1 MEFENIL
8 LNNNISYKIIS
19 PYQKVEND
27 KERIKSKFNFN
38 ISRTSTNSSILK
50 QSSIPTQKNS
60 IVTHSK
66 KHKIINKLLQQNSKK
81 MNITHHYRPKSINI
95 NNNKNNN
102 SMNASNISNS
112 KHNNKSKDSEISHKH
127 KNKKNNKDELNN
139 NINNKKKK
147 EKLYTL

>member
-19 PYQKVEND
+19 PYQKIEND

-60 IVTHSK
+60 IAINNK
-66 KHKIINKLLQQNSKK
+66 KHKIINKILQKNGKK
-81 MNITHHYRPKSINI
+81 MNITHQYRPKSINI
-95 NNNKNNN
+95 NNNRNN
-102 SMNASNISNS
+102 SSINMSNISNS
-112 KHNNKSKDSEISHKH
+112 KHNNKSKGSEISHKNKSNKKEELN
-127 KNKKNNKDELNN
+127 KNKN
-139 NINNKKKK
+139 NNKKMKRK
-147 EKLYTL
+147 F